1 MVILSEVVLDVIFW
15 SRYVTCDTYLDFSMP
30 HNLWTLWQNILI
42 QAVLAWAVGF
52 AKTVQSKICEIMKK
66 NYIYPSRPLFWLN
79 LNLRVHRRQNFVDT
93 MQRFHPKKCVCLLV
107 LSAHT
112 LYMHP
117 LTETHVYIY
126 SQYYY
131 VKGILNRKV

>member
-93 MQRFHPKKCVCLLV
+93 MQRFHPKKCACLLV
-107 LSAHT
+107 LSAQT
-112 LYMHP
+112 LY
-117 LTETHVYIY
+117 IY
-126 SQYYY
+126 APSNWNSCLHLFS
-131 VKGILNRKV
+131 VLLC

>member
-1 MVILSEVVLDVIFW
+1 
-15 SRYVTCDTYLDFSMP
+15 
-30 HNLWTLWQNILI
+30 
-42 QAVLAWAVGF
+42 
-52 AKTVQSKICEIMKK
+52 
-66 NYIYPSRPLFWLN
+66 
-79 LNLRVHRRQNFVDT
+79 

-107 LSAHT
+107 LSANT

-131 VKGILNRKV
+131 VKGILDRKV